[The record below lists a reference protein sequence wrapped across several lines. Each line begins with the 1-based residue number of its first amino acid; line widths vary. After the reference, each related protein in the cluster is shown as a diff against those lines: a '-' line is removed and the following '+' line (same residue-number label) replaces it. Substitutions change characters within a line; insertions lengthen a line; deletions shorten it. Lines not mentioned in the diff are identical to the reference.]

1 MIFIVIQ
8 RSNIDYESIRMI
20 GAVTNVLE
28 AINYSVNFYL
38 YCATNGEIRQLL
50 IRNFRN
56 IIKRWIQY
64 ISWYSV
70 DDIEPIESYL
80 ILSMM
85 ERYHKKGFNILNL
98 NKLNVAKDIE
108 FATYQ
113 LELEQSVASTLNSP
127 VTFE

>member
-56 IIKRWIQY
+56 IIKR
-64 ISWYSV
+64 
-70 DDIEPIESYL
+70 
-80 ILSMM
+80 
-85 ERYHKKGFNILNL
+85 
-98 NKLNVAKDIE
+98 
-108 FATYQ
+108 
-113 LELEQSVASTLNSP
+113 
-127 VTFE
+127 

>member
-1 MIFIVIQ
+1 MNSIHFMI
-8 RSNIDYESIRMI
+8 
-20 GAVTNVLE
+20 
-28 AINYSVNFYL
+28 
-38 YCATNGEIRQLL
+38 
-50 IRNFRN
+50 
-56 IIKRWIQY
+56 
-64 ISWYSV
+64 SV